1 MNFDHLPINWF
12 DFAVI
17 IVVLLGISKGRKN
30 GMSVELLGMLQ
41 WITIVVAG
49 AFLYRPL
56 GEQLSHISPVGSA
69 FAYTSMYVAVA
80 IVVKIIFSVMKKAI
94 GGRLMEAN
102 AFGRAEFY
110 LGMLAGAVRFLC
122 VTLAALAL
130 LNAPYYSPAELA
142 RNKAV
147 QVDLYGSN
155 FFPNVGTV
163 QQQVFKESLLGS
175 AVKNNASLMLIV
187 TTTAEQQ
194 RGTPQK
200 KAAAHS

>member
-1 MNFDHLPINWF
+1 MNLEHSPVNWF

-30 GMSVELLGMLQ
+30 GMSVELLGMFQ

-56 GEQLSHISPVGSA
+56 GDKLAQSSPVGHA

-80 IVVKIIFSVMKKAI
+80 IVVKIIFTYIKKSI

-102 AFGRAEFY
+102 MFGKGEYY
-110 LGMLAGAVRFLC
+110 LGMFGGAVRFAC

-130 LNAPYYSPAELA
+130 LNAPYYSPGELA
-142 RNKAV
+142 HNKAV
-147 QVDLYGSN
+147 QDDLYGSN
-155 FFPNVGTV
+155 FFPGMGAI
-163 QQQVFKESLLGS
+163 QQEIFKESLLGS
-175 AVKNNASLMLIV
+175 AIKNNADIMLIV
-187 TTTAEQQ
+187 TTAPEQHNK
-194 RGTPQK
+194 PQK
-200 KAAAHS
+200 KAAL